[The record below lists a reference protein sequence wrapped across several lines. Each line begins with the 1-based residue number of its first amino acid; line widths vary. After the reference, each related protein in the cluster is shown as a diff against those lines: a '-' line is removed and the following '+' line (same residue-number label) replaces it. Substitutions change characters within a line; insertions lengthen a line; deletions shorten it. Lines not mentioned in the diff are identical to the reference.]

1 MKSIEFITEHRSEE
15 DFERLGFQ
23 APYIK
28 FIQELGRNCKP
39 YLSQFNSVEEAF
51 INGLYRGIR
60 NEDNFAVKNVRLNDR
75 KPLGMN
81 PGTMKDVNN
90 YFKKEFGAP
99 FRFSALCTGEKM
111 LAQAFGDPYVIFPA
125 GDYRFL
131 WSPQVEDLNRAT
143 NKFYVNL
150 EPGEPDKIVPDL
162 IPAKVQYTDKDLQGA
177 IESGNEVMVRCNQYY
192 ALRYNR
198 VVSDF
203 WMIKEIIEEL

>member
-1 MKSIEFITEHRSEE
+1 MRSTEFLTERTE
-15 DFERLGFQ
+15 DEYDRLGFQ
-23 APYIK
+23 APYVK
-28 FIQELGRNCKP
+28 FIQEIGRHCKP
-39 YLSQFNSVEEAF
+39 YLSQFSTLEEAF
-51 INGLYRGIR
+51 TTGLFRGIR
-60 NEDNFAVKNVRLNDR
+60 NNPPYAIKNVRLDDR

-81 PGTMKDVNN
+81 PDTMVDVNE
-90 YFKKEFGAP
+90 YFNEKFGAP

-111 LAQAFGDPYVIFPA
+111 LAQAFGDPYVVFPS

-150 EPGEPDKIVPDL
+150 EPGEPDQIVPDL

-177 IESGNEVMVRCNQYY
+177 IASGNEVMVRCKQYY